1 MVMLT
6 PYAGLARAYRSAGKG
21 FLSMSKEMD
30 EIYETSEKIHHGVPM
45 RAARLASGPVRQ
57 VAGIAHASV
66 NVANAATSVTEG
78 FVGKLQDITT
88 KKEPEQPAVEA
99 AMEKTS
105 LEKSEP
111 EKASALARKYPNYD
125 KCINDTS
132 IPPLYGNQPGA
143 EVQYGQ

>member
-1 MVMLT
+1 M
-6 PYAGLARAYRSAGKG
+6 G
-21 FLSMSKEMD
+21 KEMD
-30 EIYETSEKIHHGVPM
+30 EIYETSEKIHHGAPM
-45 RAARLASGPVRQ
+45 RAARLVSAPVRQ
-57 VAGIAHASV
+57 VAGVAHASV

-88 KKEPEQPAVEA
+88 KKEPKQPEQPAVEA

-111 EKASALARKYPNYD
+111 EKAAAPARKYPNYD